1 VILGK
6 RPDIERFLN
15 RPNDAVGGA
24 GIRAALIY
32 GRDLGVVRERGQ
44 QLAAKIAR
52 DPSDPFDVAQLTDG
66 DLDNDAARLEGELS
80 AQSLM
85 GGRRLVRLRFGTE
98 KAGLDKL
105 AAEALVRHAAGEL
118 NPDAF
123 LLIEAGALGR
133 DSALRKAGE
142 KAAGVATIPCYEDEP
157 GDVARQVREALAKD
171 GLSLNAE
178 ALAVFVARMPKERGV
193 ARQEIERLALFLGP
207 GSGATA
213 TAADLEP
220 FLGVEPEASLSDA
233 AVDAFGGRIA
243 DAQAGLRR
251 AAQEGEAGP
260 AAVRAMGMHLGRL
273 RRTLTLAKSGA
284 GLQEAAKASGVFWK
298 QEREFLRQARSWTL
312 DELDRI
318 QPEILAAD
326 RLCKT
331 AGSPD
336 HLLAERLALAVA
348 NRARRLGL

>member
-1 VILGK
+1 MILGK
-6 RPDIERFLN
+6 RPEIERFL
-15 RPNDAVGGA
+15 RQPDSQ
-24 GIRAALIY
+24 IRAALIY

-44 QLAAKIAR
+44 ELARRIAK
-52 DPSDPFDVAQLTDG
+52 DPNDPFDVAQLTDG
-66 DLDNDAARLEGELS
+66 DLDADAGRLEGELA

-98 KAGLDKL
+98 KAGPDRL
-105 AAEALVRHAAGEL
+105 AAEALTRHAAGEL

-133 DSALRKAGE
+133 DSALRKAAE
-142 KAAGVATIPCYEDEP
+142 KAPGAAAIPCYEDEP
-157 GDVARQVREALAKD
+157 GDVARQVRDALAKD
-171 GLSLNAE
+171 NLSLNAE
-178 ALAVFVARMPKERGV
+178 ALALFVARMPKERGV
-193 ARQEIERLALFLGP
+193 ARQEMERLALFLGP
-207 GSGATA
+207 GGGAVA
-213 TAADLEP
+213 TPADLEA
-220 FLGVEPEASLSDA
+220 FLGVEPEASLADA
-233 AVDAFGGRIA
+233 AADAFGGRIA

-318 QPEILAAD
+318 QPEILNAD

-336 HLLAERLALAVA
+336 HLIAERLALAVA
-348 NRARRLGL
+348 GRARRLGL